1 MADFLGKVL
10 YNASRAIVEQVKKG
24 GDYYI
29 KKLYMVNIANF
40 DLGAKRDYVFLAK
53 MAGFKGVHFDEI
65 IPFAQKDELAPPKSK
80 KKDIHPEYYL
90 ILPEMFDEEIRDRFD
105 EWVYTLKKSV
115 VKAEFKAAGLKEAG
129 EKLDVLKM
137 SPEEQ
142 LAYDR
147 HLFNVADFN
156 SMMRTKAEKGRE
168 EGIAEGKAEEKV
180 RIARALL
187 ASGMPPQQVAEVTG
201 LTLAQMKSLCPPSP
215 AAMRKNLSTS

>member
-1 MADFLGKVL
+1 
-10 YNASRAIVEQVKKG
+10 
-24 GDYYI
+24 
-29 KKLYMVNIANF
+29 
-40 DLGAKRDYVFLAK
+40 

-65 IPFAQKDELAPPKSK
+65 IPFAQRDELAPPKSK

-137 SPEEQ
+137 TPEEQ

-168 EGIAEGKAEEKV
+168 EGLEEGMAKGKAEGRAEGLAEGRAKEK
-180 RIARALL
+180 IENARALKKNGVPDEIIAKAL
-187 ASGMPPQQVAEVTG
+187 GITLPQVKK
-201 LTLAQMKSLCPPSP
+201 L
-215 AAMRKNLSTS
+215 